1 MFTTS
6 ADLQNAGMIVSNY
19 SNWTDVFMVT
29 GIQFA
34 LRLQQMCYQYNG
46 LFVSDKLNGE
56 SSLNVQ

>member
-1 MFTTS
+1 VLRNGRVIGEAAMFTTS

-34 LRLQQMCYQYNG
+34 LRLQ
-46 LFVSDKLNGE
+46 
-56 SSLNVQ
+56 